1 MSKEENLKGKITTPS
16 LQGEDRGFEV
26 TLRPARLK
34 EFIGQEK
41 LKNNLS
47 IFIQAARQRGD
58 SLDHTLLYGP
68 PGLGKTTLA
77 HIIAREMG
85 GEIHS
90 TSGSAIEHPGD
101 LAKILTN
108 AELKNGDALFID
120 EIHRLHPQVEEVL
133 YSAMEDFKVDII
145 LGKGASTRSV
155 KLPLSRF
162 TLIGATTRAG
172 LLTSPLRNRFGVV
185 IRLDFYEGEEL
196 YRIVLR
202 SAKLLKI
209 EIARKAAKEIGERSR
224 GTPRIANR
232 LLRRIR
238 DYAQVKGEG
247 IITKEIADEALSML
261 EVDDRGLDTM
271 DRNILQA
278 ILYKFGGGPVGL
290 KTLAMVVNEEPDT
303 IEEVYEPYLVRLGF
317 IKRTLKG
324 RTATHL
330 LYEYMGKPYPSSQQ
344 KELPLS

>member
-1 MSKEENLKGKITTPS
+1 MMQESITTPN
-16 LQGEDRGFEV
+16 LQEEDGRFEV
-26 TLRPARLK
+26 SIRPQRICN
-34 EFIGQEK
+34 FVGQDKVKRNME
-41 LKNNLS
+41 
-47 IFIQAARQRGD
+47 IFIQAAKERGE

-77 HIIAREMG
+77 HIIANELRSS
-85 GEIHS
+85 IQS
-90 TSGSAIEHPGD
+90 TSGSAIDRPGD

-108 AELKNGDALFID
+108 TELQDGDVLFID
-120 EIHRLHPQVEEVL
+120 EIHRLSPQVEEVL
-133 YSAMEDFKVDII
+133 YSAMEDFEVDLI

-155 KLPLSRF
+155 KLSLPRF

-185 IRLDFYEGEEL
+185 SRLDFYNKEEL
-196 YRIVLR
+196 EKIVLR
-202 SAKLLKI
+202 SARILGIKI
-209 EIARKAAKEIGERSR
+209 EEGGAEEIARRSR

-247 IITKEIADEALSML
+247 IITQRIAWEALKL
-261 EVDDRGLDTM
+261 LDVDEKGLDAM
-271 DRNILQA
+271 DRKILEA
-278 ILYKFGGGPVGL
+278 LVFKFRGGPVGL

-303 IEEVYEPYLVRLGF
+303 LEEVYEPYLIQEGL
-317 IKRTLKG
+317 INRTSKG

-330 LYEYMGKPYPSSQQ
+330 LYKYLGRKKEFDKQQ
-344 KELPLS
+344 KLPFEKI